1 MMTPIKGSVLTSLLI
16 AAASLGWQPLSE
28 AAVRCERN
36 LVANVVAIDQPLM
49 FNRLGAQNANGMMFA
64 LRRDVVDEHQV
75 SLASGGAA
83 VPGKVSL
90 RPDKRP
96 RPIVLRVA
104 AGDCLT
110 INLQNLLAYQ
120 ANPNKHGI
128 DHEEENEVEGEE
140 NEAEENEAAAGNE
153 PGGEH
158 FVADEQV
165 TDRHVGFQV
174 NGMQAVNSIADIAA
188 NTGRNG
194 NFLIAPGA
202 SRSYTLYA
210 EREGAFAATS
220 QGATF
225 GGEGAAGNVA
235 NGLFGQVV
243 VLPKGGRTFRNTL
256 TEEEMRLSSSGRTPT
271 GQPIVDYQ
279 ARYPQQE
286 PWISEGKAGAPI
298 IAMTD
303 GNEIIS
309 SESDA
314 IVMGPNA
321 DGSFPAST
329 YPLESLGKRNPAIP
343 NRLEPFR
350 DFAAQFTDEAAST
363 QAFPAYWADPVMGHV
378 LEPTRDSFM
387 INYGSGGM
395 GAEVVANR
403 LGVGPMHDCL
413 SCAYEEFF
421 LSSHTVGDVAMLVD
435 VPANVGLENIR
446 PGQTPSAEQ
455 VGVKATMAL
464 YPAEPANVNHSYIG
478 DMVKFRNTHNGHEQH
493 IFHLHGHQWLFNPN
507 DDNSDYVD
515 AQGIGPGVGYTY
527 EIANGGS
534 GNRNRVA
541 GDAIYHCHFYPH
553 FAQGMWSM
561 WRVHDVFEEGTRL
574 EVSGQSESGFHSVP
588 FALRSGKPAAGARA
602 LPDGE
607 IIAGTPIPAIV
618 PLPGKAMAPMPGKV
632 AVIPKLAQ
640 TLVAENDDDEQEE
653 GDDDSGHHDA
663 APRAVGSLA
672 LVDRSEANRNADG
685 SLKNPGFPFWI
696 GGMENTVGQ
705 RPPTPPLDMLDPAK
719 AQQLK
724 NSGNALWANLDPAQV
739 GGWDG
744 GLPRHA
750 LDGLSAGGEAV
761 VTTTALDFTKAI
773 TKAKAVFLPEEG
785 TDVEQAAMSFHSKLE
800 HPSYAVLP
808 GKQTVAR
815 NFRTNG
821 AAPTAGAPY
830 YEPCMDDRA
839 KRLTQFSGAGEFNS
853 GERLDG
859 MSFTGSST
867 FTADRPRI
875 YKGANIQFD
884 AVYNKVGYHFP
895 QARIISLWEDAWP
908 VINKQRPPEP
918 LVMRMNTFDCVMY
931 QHTNLIPSY
940 YEMDDYQVR
949 TPTDVIGQH
958 IHLPKWDLTAADG
971 SANGWNYE
979 DGILSPG
986 TVVER
991 IHAIRE
997 FNQCRAGDPREGTA
1011 ECPVAKAHPFF
1022 GRYGRADWLGA
1033 RTAMQRWF
1041 VDPVVNVHNVDRGLG
1056 TIFTHDHLG
1065 PSTHQ
1070 QLGLYATVLA
1080 EPAGSTWYHAET
1092 GELLYNSAL
1101 REDGG
1106 PTSWQAVVKT
1116 GDLDGDGRNDSYREF
1131 FLEYSDFQHA
1141 YEAGV
1146 YVGAGPDGIPNAQ
1159 AYPASADSFRYA
1171 INPPV
1176 RQKASNLLE
1185 SVVESRGGLNPG
1197 CPSRPCPQ
1205 AISVDDPGMFVV
1217 NYRNEPL
1224 ALRVY
1229 DPNKVAPDGK
1239 RGMQA
1244 DGLAGDLAYAM
1255 QSRTDR
1261 AIPAMNL
1268 SPAAITSAVGP
1279 TGGTTRFPPHINTAG
1294 AEPGDPFTPML
1305 RTYSGDNVRLRMHAG
1320 GHEEEHNVTLH
1331 GVKWLQNGS
1340 GFGNSSNSGWK
1351 ASQMV
1356 GISEQL
1362 GFMAPVSMISS
1373 ASAPNGDYLYSL
1385 DAAHEGYWNGIWGV
1399 MRNYTSSRNDLFALP
1414 NNPLPM
1420 AARNTVAFDGICPR
1434 FTANS
1439 NGIGTRPT
1447 VQRSYEIV
1455 AALANDILGNALG
1468 VSINDPAG
1476 VGQHVGGPLKANGG
1490 TLVYNSRRTSIPQVT
1505 VTDPEDGETFTIGGH
1520 SGPLHDPTAILYV
1533 RKADLDPGTG
1543 KLKPGVPVEPLVL
1556 RAAAGECL
1564 KVTLENRLPL
1574 VMPDLAST
1582 AVMQNVVKRDRN
1594 GSEGSTAF
1602 NNNLMRPSSHVG
1614 LHTQLLAYDI
1624 TKSDGANVGQNP
1636 VQTVPPRAGNS
1647 GAYPNKVYQ
1656 FYAGHLEREGKPVL
1670 QMGRAVD
1677 NINTTA
1683 IEFGGLNITPADV
1696 IKQGQKGLIGAMSIL
1711 PLNATWSEDTASRAS
1726 ATVQVPGQTAYRDFA
1741 TLWQRS
1747 LNMRWADGRPVEGIA
1762 TEGNGVPGDPKDN
1775 SNMAINYKTEPL
1787 WFRFG
1792 LAPDAPFGHADG
1804 NGWADVPNAHMAYSN
1819 ALVGGDPQTPV
1830 LWAKPGQPLRNHV
1843 LMPTGGS
1850 RGITYQLDGHL
1861 WPLHAYQPEK
1871 ADPGGYPM
1879 YLPGIGSVRFGYNP
1893 QAMYI
1898 GAQESV
1904 LPAAHFSF
1912 MLPSAG
1918 GSNAV
1923 PGDYL
1928 FRDYAA
1934 YGNVSG
1940 LWGIL
1945 RVTNETPP
1953 ATPPAQ

>member
-1 MMTPIKGSVLTSLLI
+1 MITIKGNVLTPFLLL
-16 AAASLGWQPLSE
+16 ATALLGLPGYTE
-28 AAVRCERN
+28 AAVSCQRTW
-36 LVANVVAIDQPLM
+36 VANIVALDQPMM

-64 LRRDVVDEHQV
+64 LRGDVVDEHQV
-75 SLASGGAA
+75 SLARGGAA

-110 INLQNLLAYQ
+110 VNLQNLLAYQ
-120 ANPNKHGI
+120 ANPNK
-128 DHEEENEVEGEE
+128 DLVDD
-140 NEAEENEAAAGNE
+140 
-153 PGGEH
+153 EH
-158 FVADEQV
+158 DLIVDDQV

-174 NGMQAVNSIADIAA
+174 NGLQPVNSIGDIAA
-188 NTGRNG
+188 NTGRNA
-194 NFLIAPGA
+194 NFLVAPGA
-202 SRSYTLYA
+202 SRTYTLYA

-220 QGATF
+220 KGATF
-225 GGEGAAGNVA
+225 GGEGAAGNVS

-243 VLPKGGRTFRNTL
+243 VVPKGGRTYRNTL
-256 TEEEMRLSSSGRTPT
+256 TEEEMRLSATGRAPT
-271 GQPIVDYQ
+271 GQPIVDYE
-279 ARYPQQE
+279 ARYPQRE
-286 PWISEGKAGAPI
+286 PWLSEGKAGMPI
-298 IAMTD
+298 IAMVD

-309 SESDA
+309 SETDA
-314 IVMGPNA
+314 IVMGPNP
-321 DGSFPAST
+321 DGSFPPST
-329 YPLESLGKRNPAIP
+329 YPLESIGKRNPALP

-350 DFAAQFTDEAAST
+350 DFASMFTDEVAGT
-363 QAFPAYWADPVMGHV
+363 QAFPGYWADPVMGHV

-395 GAEVVANR
+395 GAEVIANR

-421 LSSHTVGDVAMLVD
+421 LSAHTVGDVAMLVD

-446 PGQTPSAEQ
+446 PGEVPDAKDI
-455 VGVKATMAL
+455 GVKASMAL
-464 YPAEPANVNHSYIG
+464 YPAEPSNVNHSYIG
-478 DMVKFRNTHNGHEQH
+478 DFVKFRNTHNGHEQH

-515 AQGIGPGVGYTY
+515 AQGIGPGAGYTY

-574 EVSGQSESGFHSVP
+574 EVSEQGQAGFHDQP
-588 FALRSGKPAAGARA
+588 WALRSGKPATGARA

-607 IIAGTPIPAIV
+607 IVAGTPIPAVV

-632 AVIPKLAQ
+632 AVVPKLAE
-640 TLVAENDDDEQEE
+640 TLVADNDDDDEGEVA
-653 GDDDSGHHDA
+653 GDDSDAQDA
-663 APRAVGSLA
+663 APRAIGSLA

-685 SLKNPGFPFWI
+685 TLKNPGYPFWI
-696 GGMENTVGQ
+696 GGLESTVGQ

-719 AQQLK
+719 ARELRD
-724 NSGNALWANLDPAQV
+724 SGNTLWSNLDPDQV

-750 LDGLSAGGEAV
+750 LDGVAAGGQALT
-761 VTTTALDFTKAI
+761 TTTALDFSKQVTR
-773 TKAKAVFLPEEG
+773 AKAVFLPEEG
-785 TDVEQAAMSFHSKLE
+785 TDVEQSAMAYHAKPD
-800 HPSYAVLP
+800 HPSFAVLP
-808 GKQTVAR
+808 GNQLVAR

-821 AAPTAGAPY
+821 ALPMAGAPF
-830 YEPCMDDRA
+830 YEPCMDDRG
-839 KRLTQFSGAGEFNS
+839 KRLTRGAGTGEFNS

-859 MSFTGSST
+859 MSFTGASA
-867 FTADRPRI
+867 FTADHPRV
-875 YKGANIQFD
+875 YKAANIQFD

-895 QARIISLWEDAWP
+895 QARILALWEDAWG

-918 LVMRMNTFDCVMY
+918 LVMRINTFDCVMY
-931 QHTNLIPSY
+931 QQTNLIPSF

-979 DGILSPG
+979 DGVLSPG
-986 TVVER
+986 SVVER
-991 IHAIRE
+991 IEAIRE
-997 FNQCRAGDPREGTA
+997 FNDCQPGDSREGTA
-1011 ECPVAKAHPFF
+1011 QCPHAKAHPFF
-1022 GRYGRADWLGA
+1022 GRYGRADWVGA

-1041 VDPVVNVHNVDRGLG
+1041 ADPVVNVNNVDRGLG

-1080 EPAGSTWYHAET
+1080 EPAGSTWFHAET
-1092 GELLYNSAL
+1092 GEALYNTAL
-1101 REDGG
+1101 RQDGG
-1106 PTSWQAVVKT
+1106 PTSWQAVVST

-1159 AYPASADSFRYA
+1159 AFPATADSFRYA

-1176 RQKASNLLE
+1176 RKAAASLLE
-1185 SVVESRGGLNPG
+1185 AVAEARGGLMPG

-1224 ALRVY
+1224 ALRVF
-1229 DPNKVAPDGK
+1229 DPNRIGPDGK

-1244 DGLAGDLAYAM
+1244 DGLAGDLAYGM

-1268 SPAAITSAVGP
+1268 APSAVTSAVGP
-1279 TGGTTRFPPHINTAG
+1279 TGGTTLFPPHINKG
-1294 AEPGDPFTPML
+1294 GSEPGDPFTPML

-1331 GVKWLQNGS
+1331 GVKWLQSGS

-1351 ASQMV
+1351 SSQMV

-1362 GFMAPVSMISS
+1362 GFMAPVSMVSSS
-1373 ASAPNGDYLYSL
+1373 AAPTGDYLYSL
-1385 DAAHEGYWNGIWGV
+1385 DASLEGYWNGLWGV
-1399 MRNYTSSRNDLFALP
+1399 MRNYTAVRPDLFALP
-1414 NNPLPM
+1414 NNPKPI
-1420 AARNTVAFDGICPR
+1420 AVRNTIAFDGVCPR
-1434 FTANS
+1434 YSPNP

-1447 VQRSYEIV
+1447 PQRSYEVV
-1455 AALANDILGNALG
+1455 AALANDILGNTLNLA
-1468 VSINDPAG
+1468 INDPAG
-1476 VGQHVGGPLKANGG
+1476 IGQHVGGPLKANGG
-1490 TLVYNSRRTSIPQVT
+1490 TLVYNSRPISIAQVT
-1505 VTDPEDGETFTIGGH
+1505 VTDPEDGETFTIGGQ
-1520 SGPLHDPTAILYV
+1520 SGPLHDPTAVLYV
-1533 RKADLDPGTG
+1533 RKSDLDPITG

-1556 RAAAGECL
+1556 RAAAGDCIN
-1564 KVTLENRLPL
+1564 VTLENRLPL

-1582 AVMQNVVKRDRN
+1582 AVMHGVVKRNRN
-1594 GSEGSTAF
+1594 DSEGSTTF

-1614 LHTQLLAYDI
+1614 LHAQLLAYDI
-1624 TKSDGANVGQNP
+1624 TKSDGTNVGINP
-1636 VQTVPPRAGNS
+1636 VQTVPPRTGN
-1647 GAYPNKVYQ
+1647 GAYPSKVYQ
-1656 FYAGHLEREGKPVL
+1656 YYAGHLEREGKPVSQL
-1670 QMGRAVD
+1670 GRQVD
-1677 NINTTA
+1677 NINSTP
-1683 IEFGGLNITPADV
+1683 IEFGGLNLTPADP
-1696 IKQGQKGLIGAMSIL
+1696 IKQPQKGLGGGMSIV
-1711 PLNATWSEDTASRAS
+1711 PVGATWSEDAHSRAS
-1726 ATVQVPGQTAYRDFA
+1726 ATVQAPGQTSYRDFA
-1741 TLWQRS
+1741 TVWQKA
-1747 LNMRWADGRPVEGIA
+1747 LNLRWANGRPVEGIA
-1762 TEGNGVPGDPKDN
+1762 AEGNGAGSDPQDN
-1775 SNMAINYKTEPL
+1775 SGMAINYKAEPL
-1787 WFRFG
+1787 WLRFG
-1792 LAPDAPFGHADG
+1792 LAPNAPFGHADG
-1804 NGWADVPNAHMAYSN
+1804 HGWADVPDVHMAYSN

-1830 LWAKPGQPLRNHV
+1830 LWAKPGQPFRTHI
-1843 LMPTGGS
+1843 LMPSGGS
-1850 RGITYQLDGHL
+1850 RGTTFQLDGHV
-1861 WPLHAYQPEK
+1861 WAQHALQSEK
-1871 ADPGGYPM
+1871 SDALGYPM
-1879 YLPGIGSVRFGYNP
+1879 LLPGIGSVRFGYNP
-1893 QAMYI
+1893 QSMYI

-1912 MLPSAG
+1912 MHRSAG
-1918 GSNAV
+1918 GANAI

-1934 YGNVSG
+1934 YGNAAG

-1945 RVTNETPP
+1945 RVTNEAPP
-1953 ATPPAQ
+1953 ATAPAQ

>member
-1 MMTPIKGSVLTSLLI
+1 MKTPIKGSVLTSLLFT
-16 AAASLGWQPLSE
+16 AATFGWQADSE

-36 LVANVVAIDQPLM
+36 LVANVVALDQPLM

-64 LRRDVVDEHQV
+64 LRRDVVDENQV
-75 SLASGGAA
+75 SLEHGGAA
-83 VPGKVSL
+83 VPGKVTL

-110 INLQNLLAYQ
+110 VNLQNLLAYQ

-128 DHEEENEVEGEE
+128 DHEEENEGEE
-140 NEAEENEAAAGNE
+140 NEAEENEGAEDNE
-153 PGGEH
+153 QGGEH
-158 FVADEQV
+158 GFVVDDQV

-174 NGMQAVNSIADIAA
+174 NGMQAVNNIGDIAA
-188 NTGRNG
+188 NSGRNG
-194 NFLIAPGA
+194 NFLIAPGS

-225 GGEGAAGNVA
+225 GGQGAAGNVS

-243 VLPKGGRTFRNTL
+243 VLPKNARTYRNTL
-256 TEEEMRLSSSGRTPT
+256 TEEEMRLATTGRAPT

-279 ARYPQQE
+279 ARYPQRE
-286 PWISEGKAGAPI
+286 PWIREGKAGSPI
-298 IAMTD
+298 IAMVD

-314 IVMGPNA
+314 VVMGPND

-329 YPLESLGKRNPAIP
+329 YPLESIGKRNPAIP

-350 DFAAQFTDEAAST
+350 DFAAQFTDEAAAT
-363 QAFPAYWADPVMGHV
+363 QAFPGYWADPVMGHV

-435 VPANVGLENIR
+435 VPANVGLENLR
-446 PGQTPSAEQ
+446 PGQTPDADQ

-464 YPAEPANVNHSYIG
+464 FPSEPANVNHSYIG
-478 DMVKFRNTHNGHEQH
+478 DFVKFRNTHNGHEQH

-574 EVSGQSESGFHSVP
+574 EVSGQGTDGYHSEP
-588 FALRSGKPAAGARA
+588 YALRSGKPAAGARA

-607 IIAGTPIPAIV
+607 IIAGTPIPAVV
-618 PLPGKAMAPMPGKV
+618 PLPGKAMAPMPGAV
-632 AVIPKLAQ
+632 SVIPKLAE
-640 TLVAENDDDEQEE
+640 TLVAENDDDEEE

-663 APRAVGSLA
+663 APRAVGSVA
-672 LVDRSEANRNADG
+672 LVDRTDANRNLDG
-685 SLKNPGFPFWI
+685 SLKNPGYPFWI
-696 GGMENTVGQ
+696 GGIESTVGQ

-719 AQQLK
+719 AQALK
-724 NSGNALWANLDPAQV
+724 NSGNALWANLDAGQV
-739 GGWDG
+739 DGWDG

-750 LDGLSAGGEAV
+750 LDGIAAGGEAD
-761 VTTTALDFTKAI
+761 VTTTALDFTKEI

-785 TDVEQAAMSFHSKLE
+785 TDVEQAAMQFHSKLE

-808 GKQTVAR
+808 GNQTVAR

-821 AAPTAGAPY
+821 ALPTAGAPFF
-830 YEPCMDDRA
+830 EPCMDDRA
-839 KRLTQFSGAGEFNS
+839 KRLTVAAGLGEFAS

-895 QARIISLWEDAWP
+895 QARIIALWEDAWP
-908 VINKQRPPEP
+908 VITKQRPPEP
-918 LVMRMNTFDCVMY
+918 LVMRMNTFDCTMY
-931 QHTNLIPSY
+931 QHTNLIPSF

-991 IHAIRE
+991 IRAIRE
-997 FNQCRAGDPREGTA
+997 YNECTAGDPREGTA
-1011 ECPVAKAHPFF
+1011 ACPVAKAHPYF
-1022 GRYGRADWLGA
+1022 GRFGRADWLGA

-1041 VDPVVNVHNVDRGLG
+1041 ADPVVNVHNVDRGLG

-1092 GELLYNSAL
+1092 GEQLYNTAL
-1101 REDGG
+1101 RQDGG

-1116 GDLDGDGRNDSYREF
+1116 GDHDGDGRNDSYREF

-1159 AYPASADSFRYA
+1159 AFPATADTFRFA

-1176 RQKASNLLE
+1176 RQAASNLLE
-1185 SVVESRGGLNPG
+1185 SVVESRGGLFPG

-1224 ALRVY
+1224 ALRVF
-1229 DPNKVAPDGK
+1229 DPYKVAPDGK

-1244 DGLAGDLAYAM
+1244 DGMGGDLAFAM

-1268 SPAAITSAVGP
+1268 SPALITSAVGP
-1279 TGGTTRFPPHINTAG
+1279 TGGTTLFPPHINKGG
-1294 AEPGDPFTPML
+1294 AEAGDPFTPML

-1331 GVKWLQNGS
+1331 GLKWLQNGS

-1351 ASQMV
+1351 SSQMV

-1373 ASAPNGDYLYSL
+1373 SSSPNGDYLYSL

-1399 MRNYTSSRNDLFALP
+1399 MRNYTTQRNDLFALP
-1414 NNPLPM
+1414 NNPQPM

-1434 FTANS
+1434 FTANP
-1439 NGIGTRPT
+1439 NGIGTRAT

-1455 AALANDILGNALG
+1455 AALANDILSNPLG
-1468 VSINDPAG
+1468 VSINDPSG

-1490 TLVYNSRRTSIPQVT
+1490 TLVYNSRRTAIPQVT

-1533 RKADLDPGTG
+1533 RKADLDPVTG
-1543 KLKPGVPVEPLVL
+1543 KLKPGVPIEPLVL

-1564 KVTLENRLPL
+1564 KVTLENRLPM
-1574 VMPDLAST
+1574 VMPDLPST
-1582 AVMQNVVKRDRN
+1582 AVMQNVVKRDRY

-1614 LHTQLLAYDI
+1614 LHAQLLAYDI
-1624 TKSDGANVGQNP
+1624 TKSDGVNVGQNP
-1636 VQTVPPRAGNS
+1636 VQTVPPRSGSS

-1656 FYAGHLEREGKPVL
+1656 YYAGHLEREGKPVS
-1670 QMGRAVD
+1670 QAGRSVD

-1696 IKQGQKGLIGAMSIL
+1696 IKQGQKGLIGGMSIL
-1711 PLNATWSEDTASRAS
+1711 PQTATWTEDSASRAS
-1726 ATVQVPGQTAYRDFA
+1726 ATVQVPGQPAYRDFA

-1775 SNMAINYKTEPL
+1775 SNMAMNYKTEPL

-1830 LWAKPGQPLRNHV
+1830 LWVKPGQPFRNHV

-1861 WPLHAYQPEK
+1861 WPLHNYQAEK
-1871 ADPGGYPM
+1871 QDVSGYPLN
-1879 YLPGIGSVRFGYNP
+1879 LPGIGSVRFGYNP
-1893 QAMYI
+1893 QAMFI

-1912 MLPSAG
+1912 MVPSAG
-1918 GSNAV
+1918 GGNAV

-1934 YGNVSG
+1934 YGNASG
-1940 LWGIL
+1940 LWGLL
-1945 RVTNETPP
+1945 RVTEEAPP
-1953 ATPPAQ
+1953 TTPPAQ

>member
-1 MMTPIKGSVLTSLLI
+1 MSTPNKGPVLTSLVFAL
-16 AAASLGWQPLSE
+16 LGWQATSE
-28 AAVRCERN
+28 AAVQCQRT
-36 LVANVVAIDQPLM
+36 LVADVVALDQPLM

-64 LRRDVVDEHQV
+64 LREDVVDDKQV
-75 SLASGGAA
+75 PLSIGGAA
-83 VPGKVSL
+83 VPGKVTL

-110 INLQNLLAYQ
+110 VNLTNLLAYQ
-120 ANPNKHGI
+120 ANPNKHGL
-128 DHEEENEVEGEE
+128 DHEE
-140 NEAEENEAAAGNE
+140 NEAEEEEGLETEVENE
-153 PGGEH
+153 GGEH

-174 NGMQAVNSIADIAA
+174 NGLQAVNSIGDIAA

-194 NFLIAPGA
+194 NFLVAPGNT
-202 SRSYTLYA
+202 RSYTLYA

-225 GGEGAAGNVA
+225 GGQGGAGNVA

-243 VLPKGGRTFRNTL
+243 VVPKGGRTYRNTL
-256 TEEEMRLSSSGRTPT
+256 TEEEMRLATTGRTAT
-271 GQPIVDYQ
+271 GQPVIDYQ
-279 ARYPQQE
+279 ARYPQAA
-286 PWISEGKAGAPI
+286 PWIAEGKAGKPI
-298 IAMTD
+298 IAMVD
-303 GNEIIS
+303 GNQILN
-309 SESDA
+309 SETDA
-314 IVMGPNA
+314 IVMGPNP
-321 DGSFPAST
+321 DGSFPRST
-329 YPLESLGKRNPAIP
+329 YPLESINKRNPALP
-343 NRLEPFR
+343 NRLEAFR
-350 DFAAQFTDEAAST
+350 DFASQFADEVAAT
-363 QAFPAYWADPVMGHV
+363 QAFPGYWADPVMGHV

-421 LSSHTVGDVAMLVD
+421 LSAHTVGDIGTLVD
-435 VPANVGLENIR
+435 VPANVGLEHIR
-446 PGQTPSAEQ
+446 PGEVPPASAT
-455 VGVKATMAL
+455 GVKANMAL
-464 YPAEPANVNHSYIG
+464 YPAEPANVHHSYIG
-478 DMVKFRNTHNGHEQH
+478 DFTKFRNTHNGHEQH

-507 DDNSDYVD
+507 DDNSDYID
-515 AQGIGPGVGYTY
+515 AQGIGPGIGYTY
-527 EIANGGS
+527 EIANGGA

-553 FAQGMWSM
+553 FAQGMWAM

-574 EVSGQSESGFHSVP
+574 EVSGQGENGFHGQP

-607 IIAGTPIPAIV
+607 IVAGTPIPAIV

-632 AVIPKLAQ
+632 VVVPKLDQRVVAQ
-640 TLVAENDDDEQEE
+640 QDDDDAEE
-653 GDDDSGHHDA
+653 ADDDHPGETT
-663 APRAVGSLA
+663 APKAVGSLA
-672 LVDRSEANRNADG
+672 LVDRSESNRNADG
-685 SLKNPGFPFWI
+685 SLKNPGYPFWI
-696 GGMENTVGQ
+696 GGMESSVGN
-705 RPPTPPLDMLDPAK
+705 RPPTPPLDMLDPAL
-719 AQQLK
+719 ARQLK
-724 NSGNALWANLDPAQV
+724 DSGKALWANLDPNQV
-739 GGWDG
+739 DGWDG
-744 GLPRHA
+744 GLGRHA
-750 LDGLSAGGEAV
+750 LDGVSAGGEAE
-761 VTTTALDFTKAI
+761 TTTTKLDFSKVVH
-773 TKAKAVFLPEEG
+773 KAKPIYLPEEG
-785 TDVEQAAMSFHSKLE
+785 TDVEQAAMQFHAQAE
-800 HPSYAVLP
+800 HPSYALVP
-808 GKQTVAR
+808 GSQPVPMA
-815 NFRTNG
+815 FRTNG
-821 AAPTAGAPY
+821 ALPTAGAPY
-830 YEPCMDDRA
+830 YEPCMDDRG
-839 KRLTQFSGAGEFNS
+839 KRLTQGSGAGEFFS
-853 GERLDG
+853 GESLTGINFR
-859 MSFTGSST
+859 GSST

-895 QARIISLWEDAWP
+895 QARIIALWEDAWP
-908 VINKQRPPEP
+908 VISKQRPPEP
-918 LVMRMNTFDCVMY
+918 LVMRMNTFDCTMY
-931 QHTNLIPSY
+931 THTNLIPSF

-986 TVVER
+986 SVVER
-991 IHAIRE
+991 VHAIRA
-997 FNQCRAGDPREGTA
+997 FNGCSEGDSREGTA
-1011 ECPVAKAHPFF
+1011 ACPKARQHPYF
-1022 GRYGRADWLGA
+1022 GRFGRADWLGA

-1041 VDPVVNVHNVDRGLG
+1041 ADPLVNVHNVDRGLG

-1092 GELLYNSAL
+1092 GEQLYNPAL
-1101 REDGG
+1101 RADGG
-1106 PTSWQAVVKT
+1106 PTSWQAVIKT
-1116 GDLDGDGRNDSYREF
+1116 GDHDGDGKNDSYREF

-1146 YVGAGPDGIPNAQ
+1146 YVGAGPDGVPNGQ
-1159 AYPASADSFRYA
+1159 AYPATADSFRYA

-1185 SVVESRGGLNPG
+1185 SVVESRGGLSPG
-1197 CPSRPCPQ
+1197 CPTRPCPQ

-1224 ALRVY
+1224 ALRVF
-1229 DPNKVAPDGK
+1229 DPNKVGPDGK

-1244 DGLAGDLAYAM
+1244 DGLGGDLGYAM

-1268 SPAAITSAVGP
+1268 APSAITSAVGP
-1279 TGGTTRFPPHINTAG
+1279 TGGTTLFPPHINKAG
-1294 AEPGDPFTPML
+1294 SEPGDPFTPML
-1305 RTYSGDNVRLRMHAG
+1305 RTYSGDNVRLRLHAG

-1351 ASQMV
+1351 ASQMI
-1356 GISEQL
+1356 GISEQM

-1373 ASAPNGDYLYSL
+1373 SAATNGDYLYSM
-1385 DAAHEGYWNGIWGV
+1385 DAALEGYWNGIWGV
-1399 MRNYTSSRNDLFALP
+1399 MRNYTAQRADLFPLP
-1414 NNPLPM
+1414 NNPQPVAM
-1420 AARNTVAFDGICPR
+1420 RNTVNFDGICPKT
-1434 FTANS
+1434 TANP
-1439 NGIGTRPT
+1439 NGIGTRAT
-1447 VQRSYEIV
+1447 VKRSYEIV
-1455 AALANDILGNALG
+1455 AALANDILENRNG
-1468 VSINDPAG
+1468 VSIGDPAG
-1476 VGQHVGGPLKANGG
+1476 VGQHVGGPLKASGG
-1490 TLVYNSRRTSIPQVT
+1490 TLVFNNRTTSIPQVT
-1505 VTDPEDGETFTIGGH
+1505 VVDEEDGTTFTVGGH
-1520 SGPLHDPTAILYV
+1520 SAPLHDPTAVLYV
-1533 RKADLDPGTG
+1533 RKADLDPISG

-1556 RAAAGECL
+1556 RANAGDC
-1564 KVTLENRLPL
+1564 VSITLENRLPM
-1574 VMPDLAST
+1574 VMPDLPST
-1582 AVMQNVVKRDRN
+1582 AVMQNVVKRDRFD
-1594 GSEGSTAF
+1594 GEGSTAF

-1614 LHTQLLAYDI
+1614 LHAQLLAYDI
-1624 TKSDGANVGQNP
+1624 TKSDGVNVGANP

-1647 GAYPNKVYQ
+1647 GAYPSRVYQ
-1656 FYAGHLEREGKPVL
+1656 YYAGHLEREGKPVL
-1670 QMGRAVD
+1670 QLGRTVD

-1683 IEFGGLNITPADV
+1683 IEFGGLNLTPADV
-1696 IKQGQKGLIGAMSIL
+1696 IKQPQKGLVGAMSIL
-1711 PLNATWSEDTASRAS
+1711 PQTATWTEDTASRAQ
-1726 ATVQVPGQTAYRDFA
+1726 ATVKVSGQADYRDLV
-1741 TLWQRS
+1741 TVWQRS
-1747 LNMRWADGRPVEGIA
+1747 MNMRWADGRPVEGIA

-1775 SNMAINYKTEPL
+1775 GNMALNYKTEPL
-1787 WFRFG
+1787 WLRFG

-1804 NGWADVPNAHMAYSN
+1804 FGLADVPNAHMAYSN

-1830 LWAKPGQPLRNHV
+1830 LYAKPGQPVRSHV
-1843 LMPTGGS
+1843 LMPSGGS

-1861 WPLHAYQPEK
+1861 WPLHNYQAEK
-1871 ADPGGYPM
+1871 NDIDGYPM
-1879 YLPGIGSVRFGYNP
+1879 SLPGIGSVRFGYNP
-1893 QAMYI
+1893 MAMYI

-1918 GSNAV
+1918 GANAV

-1934 YGNVSG
+1934 YGNLSG

-1945 RVTNETPP
+1945 RVTNDAPP
-1953 ATPPAQ
+1953 ATAAAQ

>member
-1 MMTPIKGSVLTSLLI
+1 MKTPIKGSVLTSLLFT
-16 AAASLGWQPLSE
+16 AATFGWQSDSE

-36 LVANVVAIDQPLM
+36 LVANVVALDQPLM

-64 LRRDVVDEHQV
+64 LRRDVVDDKQV
-75 SLASGGAA
+75 SLDHGGAA
-83 VPGKVSL
+83 VPGKVTL

-110 INLQNLLAYQ
+110 VNLQNLLAYQ

-128 DHEEENEVEGEE
+128 DHEEENEGEE
-140 NEAEENEAAAGNE
+140 NEAEENEGAEGNE
-153 PGGEH
+153 QGGEH
-158 FVADEQV
+158 GFVVDDQV

-174 NGMQAVNSIADIAA
+174 NGLQAVNNIGDIAA
-188 NTGRNG
+188 NSGRNG
-194 NFLIAPGA
+194 NFLIAPGG

-225 GGEGAAGNVA
+225 GGQGGAGNVA

-243 VLPKGGRTFRNTL
+243 VLPKNARTYRNTL
-256 TEEEMRLSSSGRTPT
+256 TEEEMRLATTGRAPT

-279 ARYPQQE
+279 ARYPQRE
-286 PWISEGKAGAPI
+286 PWIREGKAGSPI
-298 IAMTD
+298 IAMVD
-303 GNEIIS
+303 GSEIIS
-309 SESDA
+309 SETDA
-314 IVMGPNA
+314 VVMGPNS

-329 YPLESLGKRNPAIP
+329 YPLESIGKRNPAIP

-350 DFAAQFTDEAAST
+350 DFAAQFTDEAAAT
-363 QAFPAYWADPVMGHV
+363 QAFPGYWADPVMGHV

-446 PGQTPSAEQ
+446 PGQTPSADQ

-464 YPAEPANVNHSYIG
+464 FPSEPANVNHSYIG
-478 DMVKFRNTHNGHEQH
+478 DFVKFRNTHNGHEQH

-574 EVSGQSESGFHSVP
+574 EVSSQGADGYHSEP
-588 FALRSGKPAAGARA
+588 YALRSGKPATGARA

-640 TLVAENDDDEQEE
+640 TLVAENDDDEEE

-663 APRAVGSLA
+663 APRAVGSVA
-672 LVDRSEANRNADG
+672 LVDRTDANRNGDG
-685 SLKNPGFPFWI
+685 SLKNPGYPFWI
-696 GGMENTVGQ
+696 GGIESTVGQ

-719 AQQLK
+719 AQALK
-724 NSGNALWANLDPAQV
+724 SSGNALWANLDPGQV
-739 GGWDG
+739 DGWDG

-750 LDGLSAGGEAV
+750 LDGISAGGAAD
-761 VTTTALDFTKAI
+761 VTTTALDFTKQI

-785 TDVEQAAMSFHSKLE
+785 TDVEQAAMQFHSKLE

-808 GKQTVAR
+808 GNQTVPR

-821 AAPTAGAPY
+821 ALPTAGAPY
-830 YEPCMDDRA
+830 FEPCMDDRA
-839 KRLTQFSGAGEFNS
+839 KRLTVAAGLGEFAS

-867 FTADRPRI
+867 FTADHPRI

-895 QARIISLWEDAWP
+895 QARIIALWEDAWP

-918 LVMRMNTFDCVMY
+918 LVMRMNTFDCTMY
-931 QHTNLIPSY
+931 QHTNLIPSF

-991 IHAIRE
+991 IEAIRE
-997 FNQCRAGDPREGTA
+997 FNECTTGDPREGSA
-1011 ECPVAKAHPFF
+1011 ECPVAKSHPFF

-1041 VDPVVNVHNVDRGLG
+1041 ADPVVNVHNVDRGLG

-1092 GELLYNSAL
+1092 GEQLYNPAL
-1101 REDGG
+1101 RQDGG

-1146 YVGAGPDGIPNAQ
+1146 YVGAGPDGIPNGQ
-1159 AYPASADSFRYA
+1159 AFPATADTFRFA

-1176 RQKASNLLE
+1176 RQAASNLLE
-1185 SVVESRGGLNPG
+1185 SVVESRGGLFPG

-1229 DPNKVAPDGK
+1229 DPNKVGPDGK

-1244 DGLAGDLAYAM
+1244 DGMGGDLAFAM

-1268 SPAAITSAVGP
+1268 SPALITSAVGP
-1279 TGGTTRFPPHINTAG
+1279 TGGTTQFPPHINKGG
-1294 AEPGDPFTPML
+1294 AEAGDPFTPML

-1351 ASQMV
+1351 SSQMV

-1373 ASAPNGDYLYSL
+1373 SSSPNGDYLYSL

-1399 MRNYTSSRNDLFALP
+1399 MRNYTTQRNDLFALP
-1414 NNPLPM
+1414 NNPQPM

-1434 FTANS
+1434 FTANP
-1439 NGIGTRPT
+1439 NGIGTRAT

-1455 AALANDILGNALG
+1455 AALANDILGNPLG
-1468 VSINDPAG
+1468 VSINDPSG

-1520 SGPLHDPTAILYV
+1520 SGPLHDPTAIMYV
-1533 RKADLDPGTG
+1533 RKADLDPVTG
-1543 KLKPGVPVEPLVL
+1543 KLKPGVPIEPLVL
-1556 RAAAGECL
+1556 RAAAGDCL

-1574 VMPDLAST
+1574 VMPDLPST
-1582 AVMQNVVKRDRN
+1582 AVMQNVVKRDRQ

-1614 LHTQLLAYDI
+1614 LHAQLLAYDI
-1624 TKSDGANVGQNP
+1624 TKSDGVNVGQNP
-1636 VQTVPPRAGNS
+1636 VQTVPPRAGSS
-1647 GAYPNKVYQ
+1647 GAYPSKVYQ
-1656 FYAGHLEREGKPVL
+1656 YYAGHLEREGKPVT
-1670 QMGRAVD
+1670 QTGRAVD

-1696 IKQGQKGLIGAMSIL
+1696 IKQGQKGLIGGMSIV
-1711 PLNATWSEDTASRAS
+1711 PQTATWTEDSASRAS
-1726 ATVQVPGQTAYRDFA
+1726 ATVQVPGQPAYRDFA

-1830 LWAKPGQPLRNHV
+1830 LWAKPGQPFRNHV

-1861 WPLHAYQPEK
+1861 WPLHNYQAEK
-1871 ADPGGYPM
+1871 QDVSGYPSN
-1879 YLPGIGSVRFGYNP
+1879 LPGIGSVRFGFNP
-1893 QAMYI
+1893 QAMFI

-1912 MLPSAG
+1912 MVPSAG
-1918 GSNAV
+1918 GGNAV

-1934 YGNVSG
+1934 YGNASG
-1940 LWGIL
+1940 LWGLL
-1945 RVTNETPP
+1945 RVTEEAPP
-1953 ATPPAQ
+1953 TTPPAQ

>member
-1 MMTPIKGSVLTSLLI
+1 MIIVKGNLLPSLL
-16 AAASLGWQPLSE
+16 SLAIGLLAIQSSAE
-28 AAVRCERN
+28 AAIRCERT
-36 LVANVVAIDQPLM
+36 LVANVVALDQPLM

-64 LRRDVVDEHQV
+64 LRRDVVDEHDV
-75 SLASGGAA
+75 PLTKGGAA

-110 INLQNLLAYQ
+110 VNLQNLLAYQ
-120 ANPNKHGI
+120 ANPNKG
-128 DHEEENEVEGEE
+128 EEGED
-140 NEAEENEAAAGNE
+140 
-153 PGGEH
+153 GEGED
-158 FVADEQV
+158 FVVDDQV
-165 TDRHVGFQV
+165 ADRHVGFQV
-174 NGMQAVNSIADIAA
+174 NGLQAVNGIQDIAA
-188 NTGRNG
+188 FTGRNG
-194 NFLIAPGA
+194 NFLVAPGNT
-202 SRSYTLYA
+202 RSYTLYA
-210 EREGAFAATS
+210 EREGAFAAIS
-220 QGATF
+220 KGATF
-225 GGEGAAGNVA
+225 GGDGSAGNVA

-243 VLPKGGRTFRNTL
+243 VVPKGGRTYRNTL
-256 TEEEMRLSSSGRTPT
+256 TEEEMRMATTGRAPT
-271 GQPIVDYQ
+271 GQPVVDYE
-279 ARYPQQE
+279 ARYPQRE

-298 IAMTD
+298 IAMVD
-303 GNEIIS
+303 GNEIVS
-309 SESDA
+309 SEADA
-314 IVMGPNA
+314 VVMGPNP
-321 DGSFPAST
+321 DGSFPPST
-329 YPLESLGKRNPAIP
+329 YPLESLGKRNPALP
-343 NRLEPFR
+343 NRLDAFR
-350 DFAAQFTDEAAST
+350 DFSSIFTDEAVAT
-363 QAFPAYWADPVMGHV
+363 QAFPGYWADPVMGHV
-378 LEPTRDSFM
+378 LEPARDSFM
-387 INYGSGGM
+387 INYGAGGM

-446 PGQTPSAEQ
+446 PGEVPDPRDT
-455 VGVKATMAL
+455 GVKATMAL
-464 YPAEPANVNHSYIG
+464 YPSEPANVNHSYIG
-478 DMVKFRNTHNGHEQH
+478 DFIKFRNSHNGHEQH

-515 AQGIGPGVGYTY
+515 AQGIGPGIGYTY

-574 EVSGQSESGFHSVP
+574 EVSAQGSDGYHTEP
-588 FALRSGKPAAGARA
+588 WALRSGKPAAGARA

-607 IIAGTPIPAIV
+607 IVAGTPIPAVV
-618 PLPGKAMAPMPGKV
+618 PLPGKAMAPMPGQV
-632 AVIPKLAQ
+632 AVIPKMAP
-640 TLVAENDDDEQEE
+640 TLVASHDDDDDEHE
-653 GDDDSGHHDA
+653 DDDDDDDQAHDGEL
-663 APRAVGSLA
+663 RAIGSVV

-685 SLKNPGFPFWI
+685 SLKNPGYPFWI
-696 GGMENTVGQ
+696 GGMESTVGQ
-705 RPPTPPLDMLDPAK
+705 RPPTPPLDMLDADK
-719 AQQLK
+719 ARSLRD
-724 NSGNALWANLDPAQV
+724 SGNSLWANLDPAQS

-750 LDGLSAGGEAV
+750 LDGLAAGGEAH
-761 VTTTALDFTKAI
+761 VTTTALDFSKEI
-773 TKAKAVFLPEEG
+773 TRAKAVFMPEEG
-785 TDVEQAAMSFHSKLE
+785 TDVEQAAMRFHSKLE
-800 HPSYAVLP
+800 HPSYALLP
-808 GKQTVAR
+808 GRQLTAKA
-815 NFRTNG
+815 FRTNG
-821 AAPTAGAPY
+821 ALPVAGAPY

-839 KRLTQFSGAGEFNS
+839 KRLTQASPTGEYHS

-859 MSFTGSST
+859 MSFTGSSP

-895 QARIISLWEDAWP
+895 QARIIALWEDAWP
-908 VINKQRPPEP
+908 VITKQRPPEP
-918 LVMRMNTFDCVMY
+918 LVMRINTFDCTMY
-931 QHTNLIPSY
+931 QHTNLIPSF

-991 IHAIRE
+991 IHAIRT
-997 FNQCRAGDPREGTA
+997 FNQCQSSDPRDGSA
-1011 ECPVAKAHPFF
+1011 ECPKAKNHPFF

-1033 RTAMQRWF
+1033 RTQMQRWF
-1041 VDPVVNVHNVDRGLG
+1041 ADPVVNVYNIDRGLG

-1080 EPAGSTWYHAET
+1080 EPANSTWYHAET
-1092 GELLYNSAL
+1092 GEQLYNTAQ
-1101 REDGG
+1101 RQDGG
-1106 PTSWQAVVKT
+1106 PTSWQAVVAT
-1116 GDLDGDGRNDSYREF
+1116 GDHDNDGRNDSYREF

-1146 YVGAGPDGIPNAQ
+1146 YVGAGPDGVPNPQ
-1159 AYPASADSFRYA
+1159 AYPPSADSFRYA

-1176 RQKASNLLE
+1176 RAKASNLLE
-1185 SVVESRGGLNPG
+1185 QVVEVRGGLSPA

-1224 ALRVY
+1224 ALRVF

-1244 DGLAGDLAYAM
+1244 DGLAGDLAFAM

-1261 AIPAMNL
+1261 AIAAMNL
-1268 SPAAITSAVGP
+1268 SPAAVTQAVGP
-1279 TGGTTRFPPHINTAG
+1279 TGGTTLFPPHINKAG

-1331 GVKWLQNGS
+1331 GVKWLQSGS
-1340 GFGNSSNSGWK
+1340 GFGSSSNSGWK

-1362 GFMAPVSMISS
+1362 GFMSPVSMISS
-1373 ASAPNGDYLYSL
+1373 SAAPNGDYLYSL
-1385 DAAHEGYWNGIWGV
+1385 DASIEGYWNGIWGV
-1399 MRNYTSSRNDLFALP
+1399 MRNYSNSRSDLFAVP
-1414 NNPLPM
+1414 NNPQPM
-1420 AARNTVAFDGICPR
+1420 AVRNTVAFDGICPR
-1434 FTANS
+1434 YTANT

-1447 VQRSYEIV
+1447 VTRSYEIV
-1455 AALANDILGNALG
+1455 AALANDILGNPQG
-1468 VSINDPAG
+1468 VNITDPAG
-1476 VGQHVGGPLKANGG
+1476 AGQHVGGPLKAGGG
-1490 TLVYNSRRTSIPQVT
+1490 TLTYNTRATAIPQVT
-1505 VTDPEDGETFTIGGH
+1505 VEDPEDGELLTLGGH
-1520 SGPLHDPTAILYV
+1520 AGPLHDPTAILYV
-1533 RKADLDPGTG
+1533 RKADLDTTTG
-1543 KLKPGVPVEPLVL
+1543 KLKPGVPIEPLVL
-1556 RAAAGECL
+1556 RATAGECI

-1582 AVMQNVVKRDRN
+1582 ASVQNLVKRDRN

-1602 NNNLMRPSSHVG
+1602 SNNLMRPSSHVG
-1614 LHTQLLAYDI
+1614 FHTQLLAYDI
-1624 TKSDGANVGQNP
+1624 TKSDGVNVGQNP
-1636 VQTVPPRAGNS
+1636 VQTVAPRAGNS
-1647 GAYPNKVYQ
+1647 GAYPSKVYQ
-1656 FYAGHLEREGKPVL
+1656 YYAGHLEREGKPVSQL
-1670 QMGRAVD
+1670 GRAVD

-1683 IEFGGLNITPADV
+1683 IEFGGLNITPADP
-1696 IKQGQKGLIGAMSIL
+1696 IKQGQKGLVAAMSIL
-1711 PLNATWSEDTASRAS
+1711 PLNATWTEDTASRAS
-1726 ATVQVPGQTAYRDFA
+1726 ATVQVSGQPTYRDFA
-1741 TLWQRS
+1741 TVFQRA
-1747 LNMRWADGRPVEGIA
+1747 LNMRWADGRPVEAIA
-1762 TEGNGVPGDPKDN
+1762 AEGNGVPGDPQDN
-1775 SNMAINYKTEPL
+1775 SGMAINYKSEPL

-1804 NGWADVPNAHMAYSN
+1804 RGWGDVPNAHMAYSN
-1819 ALVGGDPQTPV
+1819 LLVGGDPQTPV
-1830 LWAKPGQPLRNHV
+1830 LWAKPGQPFRTHV

-1850 RGITYQLDGHL
+1850 RGMTWQLDGHL
-1861 WPLHAYQPEK
+1861 WPLHALQAEK
-1871 ADPGGYPM
+1871 SDTGGYPM
-1879 YLPGIGSVRFGYNP
+1879 GLPGIGSVRFAYNP
-1893 QAMYI
+1893 MAMYI

-1912 MLPSAG
+1912 MHSSAG
-1918 GSNAV
+1918 GGNAI

-1928 FRDYAA
+1928 FRDFAA
-1934 YGNVSG
+1934 YGNASG

-1953 ATPPAQ
+1953 ATAPAQ

>member
-1 MMTPIKGSVLTSLLI
+1 MTPLKGSVLTSLLL
-16 AAASLGWQPLSE
+16 AAATLGWQDVSE

-36 LVANVVAIDQPLM
+36 LVANVVALDQPLM

-64 LRRDVVDEHQV
+64 LRRDVVDEHNV
-75 SLASGGAA
+75 SLAHGGAA
-83 VPGKVSL
+83 VPGKVTL

-110 INLQNLLAYQ
+110 VNLQNLLAYQ

-128 DHEEENEVEGEE
+128 DHEEENEGEE
-140 NEAEENEAAAGNE
+140 NEAEENEFENEGNE
-153 PGGEH
+153 QGDES
-158 FVADEQV
+158 FVVDDQV

-174 NGMQAVNSIADIAA
+174 NGMQAVNSIGDIAA

-202 SRSYTLYA
+202 TRTYTLYA

-225 GGEGAAGNVA
+225 GGQGGAGNVA

-243 VLPKGGRTFRNTL
+243 VLPKYARTYRNTL
-256 TEEEMRLSSSGRTPT
+256 TEEEMRLATTGRAPT

-279 ARYPQQE
+279 ARYPQRE
-286 PWISEGKAGAPI
+286 PWIREGKAGSPI
-298 IAMTD
+298 IAMVD
-303 GNEIIS
+303 GSEIIS

-314 IVMGPNA
+314 VVMGPNT
-321 DGSFPAST
+321 DGSFPPST
-329 YPLESLGKRNPAIP
+329 YPLESIGKRNPAVP

-350 DFAAQFTDEAAST
+350 DFAAQFTDEAAAT
-363 QAFPAYWADPVMGHV
+363 QAFPGYWADPVMGHV

-413 SCAYEEFF
+413 SCSYEEFF

-435 VPANVGLENIR
+435 VPANIGLENIR

-455 VGVKATMAL
+455 IGVKATMAL

-478 DMVKFRNTHNGHEQH
+478 DFVKFRNTHNGHEQH

-574 EVSGQSESGFHSVP
+574 EVSNQGEDGYHSQP
-588 FALRSGKPAAGARA
+588 YALRSGKPAAGARA

-607 IIAGTPIPAIV
+607 IVAGTPIPAIV

-632 AVIPKLAQ
+632 AVIPKLAP
-640 TLVAENDDDEQEE
+640 TLVAENDDDDDEE
-653 GDDDSGHHDA
+653 EAGDDDSGHHDQ
-663 APRAVGSLA
+663 APRAIGSLV
-672 LVDRSEANRNADG
+672 LVDRSDLNADG
-685 SLKNPGFPFWI
+685 SLKNPGYPFWI
-696 GGMENTVGQ
+696 GGMESTVGQ
-705 RPPTPPLDMLDPAK
+705 RPPTPPLDMLDPDK
-719 AQQLK
+719 ATALK
-724 NSGNALWANLDPAQV
+724 NTGKALWANLDPNQV

-744 GLPRHA
+744 GLPRHS
-750 LDGLSAGGEAV
+750 LDGMAAGGEAIT
-761 VTTTALDFTKAI
+761 TTTALDFTKSI

-808 GKQTVAR
+808 DSQMVPR

-821 AAPTAGAPY
+821 AAPTAGAPFF
-830 YEPCMDDRA
+830 EPCMDDRA
-839 KRLTQFSGAGEFNS
+839 KRLTLAAGTGEFNS
-853 GERLDG
+853 GERLDA
-859 MSFTGSST
+859 MTFTGSST

-895 QARIISLWEDAWP
+895 QARIIALWEDAWP

-997 FNQCRAGDPREGTA
+997 FNQCQSSGDPREGTA
-1011 ECPVAKAHPFF
+1011 ECPVARPHPFF
-1022 GRYGRADWLGA
+1022 GRYGRADWMGA

-1041 VDPVVNVHNVDRGLG
+1041 ADPVVNVHNVDRGLG

-1092 GELLYNSAL
+1092 GEQLYNPAV

-1146 YVGAGPDGIPNAQ
+1146 YVGAGPDGIPNGQ
-1159 AYPASADSFRYA
+1159 AYPATADSFRFA

-1185 SVVESRGGLNPG
+1185 AVVESRGGLSPG

-1229 DPNKVAPDGK
+1229 DPYKVAPDGK

-1244 DGLAGDLAYAM
+1244 DGMGGDLAFAM

-1279 TGGTTRFPPHINTAG
+1279 TGGTTLFPPHINKAG

-1373 ASAPNGDYLYSL
+1373 SSAPNGDYLYSL

-1399 MRNYTSSRNDLFALP
+1399 MRNYTANRPDLFPLP

-1434 FTANS
+1434 YTANAT
-1439 NGIGTRPT
+1439 GIGTRPT

-1455 AALANDILGNALG
+1455 AALANDILGNPLA
-1468 VSINDPAG
+1468 VSINDPSG

-1505 VTDPEDGETFTIGGH
+1505 VTDPEDGETFTVGGH

-1533 RKADLDPGTG
+1533 RKADLDPVTG
-1543 KLKPGVPVEPLVL
+1543 KLKPGVPIEPLVL
-1556 RAAAGECL
+1556 RAAAGDCL
-1564 KVTLENRLPL
+1564 KITLENRLPM
-1574 VMPDLAST
+1574 VMPDLPST
-1582 AVMQNVVKRDRN
+1582 AVMQNVVKRDRQ

-1614 LHTQLLAYDI
+1614 LHAQLLAYDI

-1647 GAYPNKVYQ
+1647 GAYPSKVYQ
-1656 FYAGHLEREGKPVL
+1656 YYAGHLEREGKPVMQL
-1670 QMGRAVD
+1670 GRAVD

-1696 IKQGQKGLIGAMSIL
+1696 IKQGQKGLVGAMSIL
-1711 PLNATWSEDTASRAS
+1711 PQTATWTEDTASRAS
-1726 ATVQVPGQTAYRDFA
+1726 ATVQVPGQPAYRDFA
-1741 TLWQRS
+1741 TVWQRA
-1747 LNMRWADGRPVEGIA
+1747 LNMRWSDGRPVEGIA

-1804 NGWADVPNAHMAYSN
+1804 YGWADVPNAHMAYSN
-1819 ALVGGDPQTPV
+1819 ALVGSDPQTPV
-1830 LWAKPGQPLRNHV
+1830 LWARPGQPFRNHV

-1850 RGITYQLDGHL
+1850 RGITYQLDGHI
-1861 WPLHAYQPEK
+1861 WPLHNYQAEK
-1871 ADPGGYPM
+1871 SDVSGYPLN
-1879 YLPGIGSVRFGYNP
+1879 LPGIGSVRFGYNP
-1893 QAMYI
+1893 QAMFI

-1912 MLPSAG
+1912 MVPSAG
-1918 GSNAV
+1918 GANAV

-1934 YGNVSG
+1934 YGNASG

-1945 RVTNETPP
+1945 RVTQETPP

>member
-1 MMTPIKGSVLTSLLI
+1 MIPIKGSVLSSLLLT
-16 AAASLGWQPLSE
+16 AALGWQADSE
-28 AAVRCERN
+28 AAISCNRT
-36 LVANVVAIDQPLM
+36 LVANVVALDQPLM

-64 LRRDVVDEHQV
+64 LARDVVDEHQV
-75 SLASGGAA
+75 SLAHGGAA

-110 INLQNLLAYQ
+110 VNLQNLLAYQ

-128 DHEEENEVEGEE
+128 DHEEENEGEE
-140 NEAEENEAAAGNE
+140 NEAEENE
-153 PGGEH
+153 GGEDVEQGGGEN

-174 NGMQAVNSIADIAA
+174 NGLQAVNSVGDIAA

-194 NFLIAPGA
+194 NFLIAPG
-202 SRSYTLYA
+202 STRSYTLYA

-225 GGEGAAGNVA
+225 GGEGTAGNVS
-235 NGLFGQVV
+235 NGLFGQIV
-243 VLPKGGRTFRNTL
+243 VLPKNARTYRNTL
-256 TEEEMRLSSSGRTPT
+256 TEEEMRLATTGRAPT
-271 GQPIVDYQ
+271 GQPIVDYE
-279 ARYPQQE
+279 ARYPQRE
-286 PWISEGKAGAPI
+286 PWIREGKAGSKI
-298 IAMTD
+298 IAMID

-314 IVMGPNA
+314 VVMGPNT
-321 DGSFPAST
+321 DGSFPPST

-363 QAFPAYWADPVMGHV
+363 QAFPGYWADPVMGHV

-421 LSSHTVGDVAMLVD
+421 LSAHTVGDVAMLVD

-446 PGQTPSAEQ
+446 PGQTPNADQ
-455 VGVKATMAL
+455 VGVKASMAL
-464 YPAEPANVNHSYIG
+464 YPSEPANVNHSYIG
-478 DMVKFRNTHNGHEQH
+478 DFVKFRNTHNGHEQH

-574 EVSGQSESGFHSVP
+574 EVSSEGQDGFHSTP

-607 IIAGTPIPAIV
+607 IVAGTPIPAIV

-632 AVIPKLAQ
+632 AVIPKLAP
-640 TLVAENDDDEQEE
+640 TLVAENDDDEDEEE
-653 GDDDSGHHDA
+653 GDDDSGQHEA
-663 APRAVGSLA
+663 APRAIGSLV
-672 LVDRSEANRNADG
+672 LVDRNDTNADG

-696 GGMENTVGQ
+696 GGMESTVGQ
-705 RPPTPPLDMLDPAK
+705 RPPTPPLDMLDPDKAK
-719 AQQLK
+719 ALK
-724 NSGNALWANLDPAQV
+724 NSGNALWANLDPNQV

-750 LDGLSAGGEAV
+750 LDGMAAGGEAD
-761 VTTTALDFTKAI
+761 VTTTALDFTKQI

-785 TDVEQAAMSFHSKLE
+785 TDVEQAAMSFHAKLD
-800 HPSYAVLP
+800 HPSYALVP
-808 GKQTVAR
+808 GAAPVPR

-821 AAPTAGAPY
+821 ALPTAGAPY

-839 KRLTQFSGAGEFNS
+839 KRLTQASPVGEYAS
-853 GERLDG
+853 GERMDG
-859 MSFTGSST
+859 MTFTGSSP

-895 QARIISLWEDAWP
+895 QARIIALWEDAWQ

-918 LVMRMNTFDCVMY
+918 LVMRINTFDCVMY
-931 QHTNLIPSY
+931 QHTNLIPSF

-991 IHAIRE
+991 IDAIRE
-997 FNQCRAGDPREGTA
+997 FNQCQTGDPREGTA

-1022 GRYGRADWLGA
+1022 GKYGRADWMGA

-1041 VDPVVNVHNVDRGLG
+1041 ADPVVNVFNVDRGLG

-1080 EPAGSTWYHAET
+1080 EPANSTWYHAET
-1092 GELLYNSAL
+1092 GEQLYNPAL

-1116 GDLDGDGRNDSYREF
+1116 GDHDGDGRNDSYREF

-1159 AYPASADSFRYA
+1159 AYPATADSFRYA

-1176 RQKASNLLE
+1176 RQAASNLLE
-1185 SVVESRGGLNPG
+1185 AVVESRGGLNPG

-1224 ALRVY
+1224 ALRVF

-1244 DGLAGDLAYAM
+1244 DGYGGDLAYAM

-1261 AIPAMNL
+1261 AIQAMNM
-1268 SPAAITSAVGP
+1268 SPALITSAVGP
-1279 TGGTTRFPPHINTAG
+1279 TGGTTLFPPHINKGG
-1294 AEPGDPFTPML
+1294 AEAGDPFTPML

-1351 ASQMV
+1351 SSQMV

-1373 ASAPNGDYLYSL
+1373 SASPNGDYLYSL
-1385 DAAHEGYWNGIWGV
+1385 DAAHEGYWNGIWGI
-1399 MRNYTSSRNDLFALP
+1399 MRNYTTPRTDLFALP
-1414 NNPLPM
+1414 NNPMPM

-1434 FTANS
+1434 YTANP

-1447 VQRSYEIV
+1447 TQRSYEIV
-1455 AALANDILGNALG
+1455 AALANDILGNPLG

-1533 RKADLDPGTG
+1533 RKGDLDPITG
-1543 KLKPGVPVEPLVL
+1543 KLKPGVPIEPLVL

-1564 KVTLENRLPL
+1564 KVTLENRLPM
-1574 VMPDLAST
+1574 VMPDLPST
-1582 AVMQNVVKRDRN
+1582 AVMQNVVKRDRH

-1624 TKSDGANVGQNP
+1624 TKSDGVNVGQNP
-1636 VQTVPPRAGNS
+1636 VQTVPPRAGTS
-1647 GAYPNKVYQ
+1647 GAYPSKVYQ
-1656 FYAGHLEREGKPVL
+1656 YYAGHLEREGKPVL
-1670 QMGRAVD
+1670 QQGRTVD

-1696 IKQGQKGLIGAMSIL
+1696 IKQGQKGLIGGMSIL
-1711 PLNATWSEDTASRAS
+1711 PQTATWTEDTASRAS

-1804 NGWADVPNAHMAYSN
+1804 HGWADVPNAHMAYSN
-1819 ALVGGDPQTPV
+1819 ALVGSDPQTPV
-1830 LWAKPGQPLRNHV
+1830 LWAKPGQPFRSHV

-1861 WPLHAYQPEK
+1861 WPLHNYQAEK
-1871 ADPGGYPM
+1871 SDVSGYPM
-1879 YLPGIGSVRFGYNP
+1879 NLPGIGSVRFGFNP

-1912 MLPSAG
+1912 MSSSAG
-1918 GSNAV
+1918 GGNAV

-1945 RVTNETPP
+1945 RVTEEAPP

>member
-1 MMTPIKGSVLTSLLI
+1 MILSILGVDSI
-16 AAASLGWQPLSE
+16 AE
-28 AAVRCERN
+28 AAVRCERT
-36 LVANVVAIDQPLM
+36 LVANIVAFDQPMM

-64 LRRDVVDEHQV
+64 LRRDVVDEHDIP
-75 SLASGGAA
+75 LHKGGAA

-110 INLQNLLAYQ
+110 VNLQNLLSYQ
-120 ANPNKHGI
+120 ANPNSHLGDEEHGHVVN
-128 DHEEENEVEGEE
+128 D
-140 NEAEENEAAAGNE
+140 
-153 PGGEH
+153 
-158 FVADEQV
+158 QV
-165 TDRHVGFQV
+165 TDRTVGFQV
-174 NGMQAVNSIADIAA
+174 NGLQAVNGIQDISA
-188 NTGRNG
+188 NTGRNA
-194 NFLIAPGA
+194 NFLVAVGDT
-202 SRSYTLYA
+202 RSYTLYA

-220 QGATF
+220 KGATF

-243 VLPKGGRTFRNTL
+243 VVPKSGRTYRNTL
-256 TEEEMRLSSSGRTPT
+256 TEEEMRLATTGRAPT

-279 ARYPQQE
+279 ARYPQRQ
-286 PWISEGKAGAPI
+286 PWIGEGKAGAPI
-298 IAMTD
+298 IAMVD

-309 SESDA
+309 SETDA
-314 IVMGPNA
+314 IVMGPYA
-321 DGSFPAST
+321 DGSFPPST
-329 YPLESLGKRNPAIP
+329 YPLESIGKRNPALP
-343 NRLEPFR
+343 NRLDAFR
-350 DFAAQFTDEAAST
+350 DFAAVFTDETAVT
-363 QAFPAYWADPVMGHV
+363 QAFPGYWADPTMGHV

-421 LSSHTVGDVAMLVD
+421 LSAHTVGDIAMLVD

-446 PGQTPSAEQ
+446 PGEIPNAAD

-464 YPAEPANVNHSYIG
+464 YPSEPSNVNHSYIG
-478 DMVKFRNTHNGHEQH
+478 DFVKIRNTHNGHEQH

-507 DDNSDYVD
+507 DDNSDYID
-515 AQGIGPGVGYTY
+515 AQGIGPGAGYTY

-553 FAQGMWSM
+553 FAQGMWTM
-561 WRVHDVFEEGTRL
+561 WRVHDVFEEGTKL
-574 EVSGQSESGFHSVP
+574 EVSQEGQDGFHSTP
-588 FALRSGKPAAGARA
+588 YALRSGKPAAGARA

-607 IIAGTPIPAIV
+607 IIAGTPIPAVV

-632 AVIPKLAQ
+632 SVVPKMGE
-640 TLVAENDDDEQEE
+640 VAHH
-653 GDDDSGHHDA
+653 DDSGEAGGDDHGA
-663 APRAVGSLA
+663 GTLQAIGSLA
-672 LVDRSEANRNADG
+672 LVDRTNANRNGDG
-685 SLKNPGFPFWI
+685 SLKNPGYPFWI
-696 GGMENTVGQ
+696 GGIESTVGQ
-705 RPPTPPLDMLDPAK
+705 RPPTPPLDMLDAATATALK
-719 AQQLK
+719 ATGK
-724 NSGNALWANLDPAQV
+724 ALWANLDPAQS

-750 LDGLSAGGEAV
+750 LDGVAAGGHV
-761 VTTTALDFTKAI
+761 NTTTTNLDFSKEI
-773 TKAKAVFLPEEG
+773 TRAKAVFMPEEG
-785 TDVEQAAMSFHSKLE
+785 TDVEQAAMAFHAKLE
-800 HPSYAVLP
+800 HPSFALLP
-808 GKQTVAR
+808 GNQIVAK

-821 AAPTAGAPY
+821 AAPVAGAPF

-839 KRLTQFSGAGEFNS
+839 KRLTTAAGNGAFNS
-853 GERLDG
+853 GERIDG
-859 MSFTGSST
+859 MSFTGSSQY
-867 FTADRPRI
+867 TADRPRI
-875 YKGANIQFD
+875 YKAAHIQFD

-895 QARIISLWEDAWP
+895 QARILALWEDAWP
-908 VINKQRPPEP
+908 VITKQRPPEP

-931 QHTNLIPSY
+931 QHTNLIPSF
-940 YEMDDYQVR
+940 YEMDDFQVR

-971 SANGWNYE
+971 AANGWNYE

-991 IHAIRE
+991 IKAIRS
-997 FNQCRAGDPREGTA
+997 FNGCLGTDPRDGTSA
-1011 ECPVAKAHPFF
+1011 CPQAKAHPYF
-1022 GRYGRADWLGA
+1022 GRYGRADWMGA
-1033 RTAMQRWF
+1033 RTQMQRWF
-1041 VDPVVNVHNVDRGLG
+1041 ADPVINVNNIDRGLG

-1092 GELLYNSAL
+1092 GEQLYNTAL
-1101 REDGG
+1101 RQDGG
-1106 PTSWQAVVKT
+1106 PTSWQAVIAT
-1116 GDLDGDGRNDSYREF
+1116 GDLDNDGKNDSYREF
-1131 FLEYSDFQHA
+1131 FLEYSDFVHA

-1146 YVGAGPDGIPNAQ
+1146 YVGAGPDGIPNGA
-1159 AYPASADSFRYA
+1159 AFPATADSFRFA
-1171 INPPV
+1171 INPPL
-1176 RQKASNLLE
+1176 RKQAETLLE
-1185 SVVESRGGLNPG
+1185 AVIEARGGLLPG

-1229 DPNKVAPDGK
+1229 DPYKVAPDGK

-1244 DGLAGDLAYAM
+1244 AGLAGDLAYAL

-1261 AIPAMNL
+1261 AIPALNL

-1279 TGGTTRFPPHINTAG
+1279 TGGTTRFPPHINKAG

-1320 GHEEEHNVTLH
+1320 GYEEEHNVTMH
-1331 GVKWLQNGS
+1331 GVKWLQSGS

-1351 ASQMV
+1351 SSQMI

-1362 GFMAPVSMISS
+1362 GFNAPVNMMSSS
-1373 ASAPNGDYLYSL
+1373 AATTGDYLYSM
-1385 DAAHEGYWNGIWGV
+1385 DASLEGYWSGIWGV
-1399 MRNYTSSRNDLFALP
+1399 MRNYTASRTDLFPLP
-1414 NNPLPM
+1414 NNPKPM

-1434 FTANS
+1434 YSANP

-1447 VQRSYEIV
+1447 PQRHYEVV
-1455 AALANDILGNALG
+1455 AVLANDVLGNPLG
-1468 VSINDPAG
+1468 LSINDPAG
-1476 VGQHVGGPLKANGG
+1476 LAEHVGGPLKANGG
-1490 TLVYNSRRTSIPQVT
+1490 TLVFNSRPVSIPQVT
-1505 VTDPEDGETFTIGGH
+1505 VTDPEHGETFTLGGQ
-1520 SGPLHDPTAILYV
+1520 SGPLHDPTAVLYV
-1533 RKADLDPGTG
+1533 RKADLDPITG

-1556 RAAAGECL
+1556 RAAAGDCI

-1582 AVMQNVVKRDRN
+1582 AVMHGMVKRDRHH
-1594 GSEGSTAF
+1594 GEGSSTF

-1614 LHTQLLAYDI
+1614 LHAQLLAYDI
-1624 TKSDGANVGQNP
+1624 TKSDGMNVGANP
-1636 VQTVPPRAGNS
+1636 VQTVPPRAGNT
-1647 GAYPNKVYQ
+1647 GAYPSKVYQ
-1656 FYAGHLEREGKPVL
+1656 YYAGHLEREGKPISQL
-1670 QMGRAVD
+1670 GRSVD

-1683 IEFGGLNITPADV
+1683 IEFGGLNLTPADV
-1696 IKQGQKGLIGAMSIL
+1696 IKQGQKGLGGAMTIV
-1711 PLNATWSEDTASRAS
+1711 PVGATWTEDARSRAS
-1726 ATVQVPGQTAYRDFA
+1726 ATVTAPNQTPYRDFA
-1741 TLWQRS
+1741 MVWQKA
-1747 LNMRWADGRPVEGIA
+1747 LNMRWANGRPVEGIA
-1762 TEGNGVPGDPKDN
+1762 AEGNGVPTDPQDN
-1775 SNMAINYKTEPL
+1775 SSMAINYKSEPL
-1787 WFRFG
+1787 WYRFG
-1792 LAPDAPFGHADG
+1792 VAPDAPFGLAGGH
-1804 NGWADVPNAHMAYSN
+1804 GWGDVPNVHMAYSN

-1830 LWAKPGQPLRNHV
+1830 LWAKPGQPFRTHIM
-1843 LMPTGGS
+1843 MPTGGS
-1850 RGITYQLDGHL
+1850 RGSTFQLDGHV
-1861 WPLHAYQPEK
+1861 WPMHNLQAEK
-1871 ADPGGYPM
+1871 SDAGGFP
-1879 YLPGIGSVRFGYNP
+1879 LGAPGIGSVRFGFNP
-1893 QAMYI
+1893 MAMYI
-1898 GAQESV
+1898 GAQESI

-1912 MLPSAG
+1912 MHSSAG
-1918 GSNAV
+1918 GGNAV

-1934 YGNVSG
+1934 YGNASG

-1945 RVTNETPP
+1945 RVTNEAEP
-1953 ATPPAQ
+1953 APAPAPAP

>member
-1 MMTPIKGSVLTSLLI
+1 MYTPSKGYALSSLVLALF
-16 AAASLGWQPLSE
+16 GWHATSE
-28 AAVRCERN
+28 AAIQCQRT
-36 LVANVVAIDQPLM
+36 LVANVVALDQPLM

-64 LRRDVVDEHQV
+64 LQQDVVDEHQV
-75 SLASGGAA
+75 PLSKGGAA
-83 VPGKVSL
+83 VPGKVTL

-110 INLQNLLAYQ
+110 VNLTNLLDYQ
-120 ANPNKHGI
+120 ANPNKHGL
-128 DHEEENEVEGEE
+128 DHDENENENEVEGEE
-140 NEAEENEAAAGNE
+140 EEGAEVNDGT
-153 PGGEH
+153 GEH

-165 TDRHVGFQV
+165 RDRHVGFQV
-174 NGMQAVNSIADIAA
+174 NGLQAVNGISDIATYA
-188 NTGRNG
+188 GRNP
-194 NFLIAPGA
+194 NALIAPGA
-202 SRSYTLYA
+202 TRTYTLYA
-210 EREGAFAATS
+210 EREGVFAATS
-220 QGATF
+220 HGATF
-225 GGEGAAGNVA
+225 GGEGNAGNVA
-235 NGLFGQVV
+235 NGLFGQVIV
-243 VLPKGGRTFRNTL
+243 VPKGGRMYRNTL
-256 TEEEMRLSSSGRTPT
+256 TEEEMRLATKGRAPT
-271 GQPIVDYQ
+271 GQPVIDYE
-279 ARYPQQE
+279 ARYPQVQ
-286 PWISEGKAGAPI
+286 PWIAEGKAGLPI
-298 IAMTD
+298 IAMAN

-314 IVMGPNA
+314 IVMGPNP
-321 DGSFPAST
+321 DGSFPRST
-329 YPLESLGKRNPAIP
+329 YPLESANKRNPAVP

-350 DFAAQFTDEAAST
+350 DFASQFADEVAAT
-363 QAFPAYWADPVMGHV
+363 QAFPGYWADPVMGHV

-421 LSSHTVGDVAMLVD
+421 LSAHTVGDVAMLVD

-446 PGQTPSAEQ
+446 PGETPRADQ
-455 VGVKATMAL
+455 VGIKASMAL

-478 DMVKFRNTHNGHEQH
+478 DFVKFRNSHNGHEQH

-507 DDNSDYVD
+507 DDNSDYID

-553 FAQGMWSM
+553 FAQGMWAM

-574 EVSGQSESGFHSVP
+574 EVSEQGARGYHSTP

-607 IIAGTPIPAIV
+607 IVAGTPIPAIV

-632 AVIPKLAQ
+632 AVVPKLAEQ
-640 TLVAENDDDEQEE
+640 LVASHEEDDDDEED
-653 GDDDSGHHDA
+653 GDDHGHEA
-663 APRAVGSLA
+663 AEPRAIGSLA
-672 LVDRSEANRNADG
+672 LVDRSDSNRNADG

-696 GGMENTVGQ
+696 GGMESSVGQ
-705 RPPTPPLDMLDPAK
+705 RPPTPPLDMLDPAM
-719 AQQLK
+719 ARELK
-724 NSGNALWANLDPAQV
+724 NSGKALWANLDPNQV
-739 GGWDG
+739 DGWDG
-744 GLPRHA
+744 GLGRHA
-750 LDGLSAGGEAV
+750 LDGVAAGGHAE
-761 VTTTALDFTKAI
+761 VTTTALDFSKEL
-773 TKAKAVFLPEEG
+773 TKAKPIYLPEEG
-785 TDVEQAAMSFHSKLE
+785 TEVEQAAMQFHAKAE
-800 HPSYAVLP
+800 HASYALLP
-808 GKQTVAR
+808 GSQVVPRA
-815 NFRTNG
+815 FRTNG
-821 AAPTAGAPY
+821 ALPTAGAPFF
-830 YEPCMDDRA
+830 EPCMDDRG
-839 KRLTQFSGAGEFNS
+839 KRLTRNGGAGEYNS
-853 GERLDG
+853 GERADG
-859 MSFTGSST
+859 MSFRGSSA
-867 FTADRPRI
+867 FTADSPRI

-895 QARIISLWEDAWP
+895 QARIIALWEDAWP
-908 VINKQRPPEP
+908 VITKQRPPEP
-918 LVMRMNTFDCVMY
+918 LVMRMNTFDCTMY
-931 QHTNLIPSY
+931 QHTNLIPSF

-986 TVVER
+986 SVVER

-997 FNQCRAGDPREGTA
+997 FNGCAEGDARDGTA
-1011 ECPVAKAHPFF
+1011 ACPKAKQHPFF

-1041 VDPVVNVHNVDRGLG
+1041 ADPLVNVNNVDRGLG

-1080 EPAGSTWYHAET
+1080 EPANSTWYHAET
-1092 GELLYNSAL
+1092 GEQLYNPAI
-1101 REDGG
+1101 RQDGG
-1106 PTSWQAVVKT
+1106 PTSWQAVIKT
-1116 GDLDGDGRNDSYREF
+1116 GDHDGDGRNDSYREF

-1146 YVGAGPDGIPNAQ
+1146 YVGAGPDGVPDPQ
-1159 AYPASADSFRYA
+1159 AFPPSADSFRYA

-1185 SVVESRGGLNPG
+1185 AVVESRGGLAPG

-1224 ALRVY
+1224 ALRVF

-1268 SPAAITSAVGP
+1268 APSAITSAVGP
-1279 TGGTTRFPPHINTAG
+1279 TGGTTRFPPHINKG
-1294 AEPGDPFTPML
+1294 SEPGDPFTPML
-1305 RTYSGDNVRLRMHAG
+1305 RTYSGDNVRLRVHAG
-1320 GHEEEHNVTLH
+1320 GHEEEHNLTLH
-1331 GVKWLQNGS
+1331 GVKWLQNGT
-1340 GFGNSSNSGWK
+1340 GFGSSSNSGWK
-1351 ASQMV
+1351 ASQMI

-1373 ASAPNGDYLYSL
+1373 SAAANGDYLYSM
-1385 DAAHEGYWNGIWGV
+1385 DAALEGYWNGIWGV
-1399 MRNYTSSRNDLFALP
+1399 MRNYTAQRNDLFPLP
-1414 NNPLPM
+1414 NNPQPV
-1420 AARNTVAFDGICPR
+1420 AQRNTVAFDGICPR
-1434 FTANS
+1434 TTANPS
-1439 NGIGTRPT
+1439 GIGTRPT
-1447 VQRSYEIV
+1447 VKRNYEVV
-1455 AALANDILGNALG
+1455 AALANDILENRHG
-1468 VSINDPAG
+1468 VSIADSAG
-1476 VGQHVGGPLKANGG
+1476 IGQHVGGPLKADGG
-1490 TLVYNSRRTSIPQVT
+1490 TLVFNSRRTSIPQTT
-1505 VTDPEDGETFTIGGH
+1505 VVDEEDGETFTIGGH
-1520 SGPLHDPTAILYV
+1520 SAPLHDPTAVLYV
-1533 RKADLDPGTG
+1533 RKADLDPVTG
-1543 KLKPGVPVEPLVL
+1543 KLKAGVPVEPLVL
-1556 RAAAGECL
+1556 RANAGDCIS
-1564 KVTLENRLPL
+1564 VTLENRLPL

-1582 AVMQNVVKRDRN
+1582 AVMQNVVKRDRH

-1602 NNNLMRPSSHVG
+1602 NNNMMRPSSHIG
-1614 LHTQLLAYDI
+1614 LHAQLLSYDI
-1624 TKSDGANVGQNP
+1624 TKSDGANVGLNP
-1636 VQTVPPRAGNS
+1636 TQTVPPRSGNS
-1647 GAYPNKVYQ
+1647 GAYPSKVYQ
-1656 FYAGHLEREGKPVL
+1656 YYAGHLEREGKPVIQL
-1670 QMGRAVD
+1670 GRTVD
-1677 NINTTA
+1677 NIQTTA
-1683 IEFGGLNITPADV
+1683 IEFGGLNLTPADV
-1696 IKQGQKGLIGAMSIL
+1696 IKQPQKGLVGAMSIL
-1711 PLNATWSEDTASRAS
+1711 PQTATWTEDAASRAS
-1726 ATVQVPGQTAYRDFA
+1726 ATVQVSGQAAYRDFV
-1741 TLWQRS
+1741 TVWQRA

-1775 SNMAINYKTEPL
+1775 GNMAMNYKTEPL
-1787 WFRFG
+1787 WLRFG

-1804 NGWADVPNAHMAYSN
+1804 NGFGDVPNAHMAYSN
-1819 ALVGGDPQTPV
+1819 ALVGGDPQTPI
-1830 LWAKPGQPLRNHV
+1830 LWAKPGQPLRNHI
-1843 LMPTGGS
+1843 LMPSGGS

-1861 WPLHAYQPEK
+1861 WPLHAYQSEK
-1871 ADPGGYPM
+1871 NDADGYPM
-1879 YLPGIGSVRFGYNP
+1879 SLPGIGSVRFGYNP
-1893 QAMYI
+1893 MQMYI

-1912 MLPSAG
+1912 MVPSAG
-1918 GSNAV
+1918 GGNAV

-1934 YGNVSG
+1934 YGNTSG
-1940 LWGIL
+1940 LWGLL
-1945 RVTNETPP
+1945 RVTNEAPP
-1953 ATPPAQ
+1953 ATAPAQ

>member
-1 MMTPIKGSVLTSLLI
+1 MITVKGTLLPSLL
-16 AAASLGWQPLSE
+16 SLALTVLAIPPSAE
-28 AAVRCERN
+28 AAIRCERT
-36 LVANVVAIDQPLM
+36 LVANVVALDQPLM
-49 FNRLGAQNANGMMFA
+49 FNRLGAQNANGMIFA
-64 LRRDVVDEHQV
+64 LRRDVVDEHDV
-75 SLASGGAA
+75 LLSKGGAA

-120 ANPNKHGI
+120 ANPNK
-128 DHEEENEVEGEE
+128 DLTD
-140 NEAEENEAAAGNE
+140 AEHD
-153 PGGEH
+153 PI
-158 FVADEQV
+158 VDDQV
-165 TDRHVGFQV
+165 SDRHVGFQV
-174 NGMQAVNSIADIAA
+174 NGLQPVNGIQDIAA
-188 NTGRNG
+188 FTGRNG
-194 NFLIAPGA
+194 NFLVAPGNT
-202 SRSYTLYA
+202 RSYTLYA

-220 QGATF
+220 KGATF

-235 NGLFGQVV
+235 NGLFGQVI
-243 VLPKGGRTFRNTL
+243 VLPKGGRSYRNTL
-256 TEEEMRLSSSGRTPT
+256 TEEEMRMATTGRAPT
-271 GQPIVDYQ
+271 GQPVVDYE
-279 ARYPQQE
+279 ARYPQRE

-298 IAMTD
+298 VAMVD
-303 GNEIIS
+303 GSEIVS
-309 SESDA
+309 SEADA
-314 IVMGPNA
+314 VVMGPNT

-329 YPLESLGKRNPAIP
+329 YPLESLGKRNPALP
-343 NRLEPFR
+343 NRLEAFR
-350 DFAAQFTDEAAST
+350 DFSSIFTDEAAAT
-363 QAFPAYWADPVMGHV
+363 QAFPGYWSDPVMGHV
-378 LEPTRDSFM
+378 LEPARDSFM

-446 PGQTPSAEQ
+446 PGEIPDPRDT
-455 VGVKATMAL
+455 GVKATMAL
-464 YPAEPANVNHSYIG
+464 YPSEPANVNHSYIG
-478 DMVKFRNTHNGHEQH
+478 DFIKFRNSHNGHEQH

-515 AQGIGPGVGYTY
+515 AQGIGPGIGYTY

-574 EVSGQSESGFHSVP
+574 EVSGQGADSYHTTP
-588 FALRSGKPAAGARA
+588 WALRSGKPATGARA

-607 IIAGTPIPAIV
+607 IVAGTPIPAVV

-632 AVIPKLAQ
+632 AVIPKMAAG
-640 TLVAENDDDEQEE
+640 LVASHDDDEPEDE
-653 GDDDSGHHDA
+653 DDDDDSAHDGEL
-663 APRAVGSLA
+663 RAIGSVV
-672 LVDRSEANRNADG
+672 LVDRGETNRNADG
-685 SLKNPGFPFWI
+685 SLKNPGYPFWI
-696 GGMENTVGQ
+696 GGMESTVGQ
-705 RPPTPPLDMLDPAK
+705 RPPTPPLDMLDTDK
-719 AQQLK
+719 ARSLRD
-724 NSGNALWANLDPAQV
+724 SGNSLWANLDPAQSA
-739 GGWDG
+739 GWDG

-750 LDGLSAGGEAV
+750 LDGVAAGGVAHA
-761 VTTTALDFTKAI
+761 TTTALDFSKEI
-773 TKAKAVFLPEEG
+773 TRAKAVFMPEEG
-785 TDVEQAAMSFHSKLE
+785 TEVEQAAMRFHSKPE
-800 HPSYAVLP
+800 HPSYALLP
-808 GKQTVAR
+808 GRQVVAKA
-815 NFRTNG
+815 FRTNG
-821 AAPTAGAPY
+821 ALPVAGAPY

-839 KRLTQFSGAGEFNS
+839 KRLTQASPLGEYHS

-859 MSFTGSST
+859 MSFTGSSP

-895 QARIISLWEDAWP
+895 QARIIALWEDAWP
-908 VINKQRPPEP
+908 VITKQRPPEP

-931 QHTNLIPSY
+931 QHTNLIPAF

-991 IHAIRE
+991 IHAIRA
-997 FNQCRAGDPREGTA
+997 FNQCLGSDPRDGSA
-1011 ECPVAKAHPFF
+1011 ECPKAKAHPFF

-1033 RTAMQRWF
+1033 RTQMQRWF
-1041 VDPVVNVHNVDRGLG
+1041 TDPVVNINNVDRGLG

-1080 EPAGSTWYHAET
+1080 EPAGSTWFHAET
-1092 GELLYNSAL
+1092 GEALYNTAQ

-1106 PTSWQAVVKT
+1106 PTSWQAVIAT
-1116 GDLDGDGRNDSYREF
+1116 GDLDNDGRNDSYREF

-1146 YVGAGPDGIPNAQ
+1146 YVGAGPNGIPNAQ

-1185 SVVESRGGLNPG
+1185 SVVESRGGLTPG

-1224 ALRVY
+1224 ALRVF

-1244 DGLAGDLAYAM
+1244 DGLAGDLAFAM
-1255 QSRTDR
+1255 QTRTDR
-1261 AIPAMNL
+1261 AIAAMNL
-1268 SPAAITSAVGP
+1268 SPAAITQAVGP
-1279 TGGTTRFPPHINTAG
+1279 TGGITQFPPHINKAG

-1331 GVKWLQNGS
+1331 GVKWLQSGS
-1340 GFGNSSNSGWK
+1340 GFGSSSNSGWK

-1362 GFMAPVSMISS
+1362 GFMAPVSMVSSS
-1373 ASAPNGDYLYSL
+1373 ASPNGDYLYSL
-1385 DAAHEGYWNGIWGV
+1385 DASLEGYWNGIWGV
-1399 MRNYTSSRNDLFALP
+1399 MRNYSNSRSDLFALP
-1414 NNPLPM
+1414 NNPQPM

-1434 FTANS
+1434 YTANT

-1447 VQRSYEIV
+1447 VTRSYEIV
-1455 AALANDILGNALG
+1455 AALANDILGNPQA
-1468 VSINDPAG
+1468 VSITDPAG
-1476 VGQHVGGPLKANGG
+1476 AAQHVGGPLKANGG
-1490 TLVYNSRRTSIPQVT
+1490 TLTYNTRTTAIPQVS
-1505 VTDPEDGETFTIGGH
+1505 VMDPEDGEVFTIGGH
-1520 SGPLHDPTAILYV
+1520 AGPLHDPTAVLYV
-1533 RKADLDPGTG
+1533 RKADLDVSTG
-1543 KLKPGVPVEPLVL
+1543 KLKPGVPIEPLVL
-1556 RAAAGECL
+1556 RATAGECI

-1582 AVMQNVVKRDRN
+1582 ASMQNVVKRDRN

-1614 LHTQLLAYDI
+1614 FHAQLLAYDI
-1624 TKSDGANVGQNP
+1624 TKSDGVNVGQNP

-1647 GAYPNKVYQ
+1647 GAWPNKVYQ
-1656 FYAGHLEREGKPVL
+1656 YYAGHLEREGKPVSQL
-1670 QMGRAVD
+1670 GRAVD
-1677 NINTTA
+1677 NINTTP

-1696 IKQGQKGLIGAMSIL
+1696 IKQGQKGLVGAMSIL
-1711 PLNATWSEDTASRAS
+1711 PLNATWTEDTASRAS
-1726 ATVQVPGQTAYRDFA
+1726 ATVQVSGQAAYRDFA
-1741 TLWQRS
+1741 TVWQRA
-1747 LNMRWADGRPVEGIA
+1747 LNMRWADGRPVEGIN

-1775 SNMAINYKTEPL
+1775 SGMAINYKSEPL

-1804 NGWADVPNAHMAYSN
+1804 SGWADVGNAHMAYAN
-1819 ALVGGDPQTPV
+1819 LLVGGDPQTPV
-1830 LWAKPGQPLRNHV
+1830 LWAKPGQPFRTHV

-1850 RGITYQLDGHL
+1850 RGVTYQLDGHL
-1861 WPLHAYQPEK
+1861 WPLHALQAEK
-1871 ADPGGYPM
+1871 SDTGGYPM
-1879 YLPGIGSVRFGYNP
+1879 GLPGIGSVRFAYNP
-1893 QAMYI
+1893 MAMYI

-1912 MLPSAG
+1912 MHPSAG
-1918 GSNAV
+1918 GGNAI

-1934 YGNVSG
+1934 YGNASG

-1953 ATPPAQ
+1953 ATAPAQ